1 MLTITVGN
9 FAQYLKA
16 EFVVGSIMFA
26 IVTVGM
32 FAVGVLRDAP
42 LLGLI
47 ALVMELIPQIGAIL
61 ALPVASIVRYLF
73 RHFFD
78 KAVADDLVYDEVEPL
93 EGVSG
98 AWGDPGAPDVSPSV
112 VSRSS
117 CMSKTV
123 LMGSRRP
130 VRNHARRAPPMPAIP
145 LIASATTTPSR

>member
-1 MLTITVGN
+1 
-9 FAQYLKA
+9 
-16 EFVVGSIMFA
+16 MFA
-26 IVTVGM
+26 IVTIGM
-32 FAVGVLRDAP
+32 FAVGVLLDAP
-42 LLGLI
+42 LLTKFAILLGLV
-47 ALVMELIPQIGAIL
+47 ALVMELIPKVGPIL
-61 ALPVASIVRYLF
+61 ALPVASIVRDLF

-78 KAVADDLVYDEVEPL
+78 RAVADDLVYDEVEPL
-93 EGVSG
+93 EGVS
-98 AWGDPGAPDVSPSV
+98 ATWGDPGAPDVSPSV